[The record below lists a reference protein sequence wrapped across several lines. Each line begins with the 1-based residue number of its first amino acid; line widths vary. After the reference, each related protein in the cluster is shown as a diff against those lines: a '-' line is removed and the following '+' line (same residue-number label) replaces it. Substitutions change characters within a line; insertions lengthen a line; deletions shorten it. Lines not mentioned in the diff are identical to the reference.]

1 MAYEPPHSHF
11 PVIPLHV
18 TVELRA
24 DDTTTERHPPDEV
37 HRIAQGILKD
47 IASRVGTSRL
57 GVSVTKRKRIGPA
70 FVVSAATQRG
80 REKKRG
86 AKPVQMAL
94 ACRNELV
101 SAINTSR
108 RTLRPPQVP
117 VRQTVVE
124 DLWKQ
129 YNSPD
134 LFELQFEQDGEKRKI
149 SLASRQR

>member
-1 MAYEPPHSHF
+1 
-11 PVIPLHV
+11 
-18 TVELRA
+18 
-24 DDTTTERHPPDEV
+24 
-37 HRIAQGILKD
+37 
-47 IASRVGTSRL
+47 
-57 GVSVTKRKRIGPA
+57 
-70 FVVSAATQRG
+70 
-80 REKKRG
+80 
-86 AKPVQMAL
+86 
-94 ACRNELV
+94 V

>member
-86 AKPVQMAL
+86 AKPVQM
-94 ACRNELV
+94 
-101 SAINTSR
+101 
-108 RTLRPPQVP
+108 
-117 VRQTVVE
+117 VR
-124 DLWKQ
+124 
-129 YNSPD
+129 
-134 LFELQFEQDGEKRKI
+134 
-149 SLASRQR
+149 